1 MSVSIEIKPFD
12 ELSRQEL
19 YELMV
24 LRNRVFVVGQKIT
37 AEAEVDGLDPNCHH
51 VLMRL
56 DGQLVGTA
64 RLFWEEEPVK
74 VGRICVDTSRQR
86 VGLGT
91 AMMERVQ
98 DYLGDR
104 RAVMH
109 AQQYLEKW
117 YESLGWEREG
127 EVFDEAEIAHVKMEW
142 KTSS

>member
-1 MSVSIEIKPFD
+1 MSVSIEIKPFE
-12 ELSRQEL
+12 ELSRLEL

-37 AEAEVDGLDPNCHH
+37 AEAEVDGLDPRCHH

-64 RLFWEEEPVK
+64 RLFWDEEPVK
-74 VGRICVDTSRQR
+74 VGRICVDTSRQKA
-86 VGLGT
+86 GLGT
-91 AMMERVQ
+91 AMMERLQ

-117 YESLGWEREG
+117 YEGLGWEREG

-142 KTSS
+142 KPSS